1 MIMTRLNTSSDRLS
15 LEPHGRH
22 HYRCRHVRYGIANN
36 TWKAAGTRTNNS
48 RLGCFDAF
56 DISFSSSCKSYGK
69 AAGAFGKKGYGKREV
84 VEEHQWNASKSPWA
98 EAEGLLEEWRLLKV
112 MRRSERSEIICR
124 RSCLVT
130 MSG

>member
-1 MIMTRLNTSSDRLS
+1 MLIIRGKLQA
-15 LEPHGRH
+15 LEPTIPDWVASMHSTLASVARVSLMARRRGLLARKDTGR
-22 HYRCRHVRYGIANN
+22 
-36 TWKAAGTRTNNS
+36 
-48 RLGCFDAF
+48 
-56 DISFSSSCKSYGK
+56 
-69 AAGAFGKKGYGKREV
+69 REV